1 MLNKFSHTLWL
12 VAMLLVCVA
21 TNCFAQ
27 TDFSGF
33 EIKQGKGEFSQAKHF
48 TFLKRA
54 IKSQGEFVIFQQQV
68 YWHTLLP
75 VKSELLVLADGIY
88 RRNDA
93 EQDYQVLTQ
102 DKQINQLLAKLLSG
116 QIQNSDWQVTAIEQ
130 TGCYQLV
137 PTLVQ
142 VSQMFK
148 QVKLCRNGDSQR
160 EIVITDQQN
169 NNTHITMKI
178 ITKELSQGDMDAVK
192 LTQ

>member
-1 MLNKFSHTLWL
+1 MLNKFNHTLWL

-27 TDFSGF
+27 TDFSEF
-33 EIKQGKGEFSQAKHF
+33 EIKQGKGEFSQAKQF

-68 YWHTLLP
+68 YWHTLSP

-116 QIQNSDWQVTAIEQ
+116 QIQSSDWQITALEQ
-130 TGCYQLV
+130 TRCYQLV
-137 PTLVQ
+137 PTLTEVA
-142 VSQMFK
+142 QMFK

-169 NNTHITMKI
+169 NNTNITMKI
-178 ITKELSQGDMDAVK
+178 ITKELTQGDMDAVK
-192 LTQ
+192 LTH